1 MNEWSLE
8 LMEDLGHSAG
18 LLDEAHGG
26 TRYSESL
33 SNQLAKVNDP
43 NLTPSGQMLKE
54 MREGNESFFEFSMR
68 QSKAH
73 QAYLV
78 NNGLEEQTV
87 SHMSATS
94 AESHDR
100 QKEIEVSD
108 DLIFDDFLTQW
119 NDA

>member
-1 MNEWSLE
+1 MQSTGAVFFPINPAFIIPFVVLFVFF
-8 LMEDLGHSAG
+8 L
-18 LLDEAHGG
+18 
-26 TRYSESL
+26 
-33 SNQLAKVNDP
+33 
-43 NLTPSGQMLKE
+43 
-54 MREGNESFFEFSMR
+54 FEFSMR

-87 SHMSATS
+87 SHMSAAST
-94 AESHDR
+94 ESHDR